1 MSDYLLPC
9 PCGKKTRITAA
20 QAGEQVTC
28 ACGKSLLVPT
38 LRGIRQLEP
47 APTTTASATP
57 GGWTAIHGLVFS
69 SGLAIASVGIILLAI
84 YGLKY
89 AQLGASGYTRDF
101 TEAFVNAEKDRIA
114 KLQPTEALKEWNENL
129 KDGLGEREEPPW
141 IRANK
146 IMAGYS
152 AWLRGASAALIVG
165 CLLAAVAL
173 VIPRRHSSLATGWN
187 AG

>member
-1 MSDYLLPC
+1 MTQYLLPC
-9 PCGKKTRITAA
+9 PCGQKSRITAA

-28 ACGKSLLVPT
+28 ACGKTLIVPT

-47 APTTTASATP
+47 APTTTISAAP

-69 SGLAIASVGIILLAI
+69 SGLAIASIGLILLAI

-101 TEAFVNAEKDRIA
+101 TEAFVKAEKDRIA
-114 KLQPTEALKEWNENL
+114 KLQPTDALKEWNENL

-141 IRANK
+141 IKANQ
-146 IMAGYS
+146 IMTGYTS
-152 AWLRGASAALIVG
+152 WLRGATAALIAG
-165 CLLAAVAL
+165 CVLAVVAL
-173 VIPRRHSSLATGWN
+173 LIPRR
-187 AG
+187 